1 MKKTLVIIE
10 KDNEGYGAFTE
21 NLTTV
26 LHGSGKTVQAAK
38 EELLSGYQDILD
50 LYRESGEPLPEDLQN
65 LTFEYRYDVSA
76 MFNLFDFL
84 NVSKFAARI
93 GISPSL
99 MRHYKR
105 GDTYIS
111 QKQMKKIEAGLHTI
125 GQEFLSFTL

>member
-1 MKKTLVIIE
+1 MKKALVIIE

>member
-10 KDNEGYGAFTE
+10 KDGKGYGAFTE
-21 NLTTV
+21 NLTIV
-26 LHGSGKTVQAAK
+26 LHGSGTTVEAAK
-38 EELLSGYQDILD
+38 EELLSGYQDIID
-50 LYRESGEPLPEDLQN
+50 AYRESGEPLPAEYQDLR
-65 LTFEYRYDVSA
+65 FEYKYDVSA

-84 NVSKFAARI
+84 NVSKFAERI

-111 QKQMKKIEAGLHTI
+111 QRQMKKIEAGLHKI
-125 GQEFLSFTL
+125 GQEFLSFMM